1 MKKLILYLL
10 VILFHSANTYAQSI
24 VPNNGMQGQS
34 LQTTITLAAGAMYS
48 SSGPMGSSDIY
59 LQQGATTIF
68 ANSAYSPY
76 SDWYFGYDS
85 WGNYV
90 YTDSGRVIFDI
101 PLNAPSGLY
110 DVVVYTYLNPWG
122 TPTQNVIPGAF
133 FIGVVAGTIRG
144 SVYFDTNQN
153 GVRDLNEPPM
163 ANSTVQFT
171 PGNQIAFTNSQGE
184 FIFFADTG
192 TYTTSYIPPPTFSQT
207 STPLT
212 YTSTIPPS
220 VTGQDFGTFSSSYAY
235 DHNISIIRNRVRCNL
250 NASLPVQVYNS
261 GLLPSQDRITLIT
274 SSNYIYV
281 SSTVAP
287 DIING
292 DTLTWNTP
300 VINPGTF
307 YHLGGNITF
316 TAPGALQLV
325 SITVIDSVF
334 DLSGNFVEVYTD
346 TYTYEVRCSYDPN
359 DKHVSPQGVL
369 SQKYTPINSALTYLV
384 NFQNTGNDSAYDVFI
399 FDTLDVN
406 LDPLSFELLG
416 SSHEVNTQLTPNG
429 DVRFNFFNIML
440 PDSGTDEP
448 GSHGW
453 VLFKVNP
460 DASLPDP
467 TVITNTAHI
476 VFDQNSP
483 IITNTTLNTMTA
495 LQYPQSGFSTADVN
509 ICETSCIIYNNLSTS
524 GTSYNWSFPGGSP
537 SSSTASAPGA
547 ICYSTSGSYDVTLIT
562 TNALGSDTLIQP
574 AYINVAVS
582 PAIFSVVQSGDSL
595 IAPQGYS
602 GYEWYFNNVL
612 IPGDTLYYHI
622 ATQNG
627 DYGVVVSNPNG
638 CQSGVNISNVTIGIY
653 ETVDSKL
660 VTLYPNPTS
669 DRVEISYN
677 SMTNDIAFISIID
690 KIGQVVKSVE
700 YKSATGSNKFEL
712 NTSEL
717 SSGIYTIQISIGSKL
732 ISKMLMINK

>member
-1 MKKLILYLL
+1 MKKYFYIICILLAFTGS
-10 VILFHSANTYAQSI
+10 VTAQI
-24 VPNNGMQGQS
+24 VSVSPDTARRGQM
-34 LQTTITLAAGAMYS
+34 LTTTITMQAGLITNAT
-48 SSGPMGSSDIY
+48 PPFMGNDLY
-59 LQQGATTIF
+59 LQQGATIIYATSVNWPGTWDPFNQIWTV
-68 ANSAYSPY
+68 A
-76 SDWYFGYDS
+76 
-85 WGNYV
+85 
-90 YTDSGRVIFDI
+90 DSGTATFNI
-101 PLNAPSGLY
+101 PGSVPSGLY
-110 DVVVYTYLNPWG
+110 DVFVTFNPGPFPATYSMPNG
-122 TPTQNVIPGAF
+122 F
-133 FIGVVAGTIRG
+133 FIQDPVGTIQG
-144 SVYFDTNQN
+144 NVFFDVNQN
-153 GVRDLNEPPM
+153 GIRDVNDPPLQN
-163 ANSTVQFT
+163 ARI
-171 PGNQIAFTNSQGE
+171 QIAPTNELAFSNSAGD
-184 FIFFADTG
+184 FIYYADSG
-192 TYTTSYIPPPTFSQT
+192 TYTTSYVPAPTFSQT
-207 STPLT
+207 TIPLT

-220 VTGQDFGTFSSSYAY
+220 VSGNDFGAFSSSFLYA
-235 DHNISIIRNRVRCNL
+235 HSAAITRVRNRCNTTSGVNVSIRNTGYLGV
-250 NASLPVQVYNS
+250 
-261 GLLPSQDRITLIT
+261 QDRVYLIT
-274 SSNYIYV
+274 SSNSVFSSSVVPPDMV
-281 SSTVAP
+281 S
-287 DIING
+287 G
-292 DTLTWNTP
+292 DTLMWITP
-300 VINPGTF
+300 VINAGSV
-307 YHLGGNITF
+307 YNLGGGMQF
-316 TAPGALQLV
+316 TIPAAMQTV
-325 SITVIDSVF
+325 TMNVIDSVF
-334 DLSGNFVEVYTD
+334 DLSGNFIDVYYD
-346 TYTYEVRCSYDPN
+346 VFSYEVRCAYDPN
-359 DKHVSPQGVL
+359 DKHSSPLGVL
-369 SQKYTPINSALTYLV
+369 AQHYTPINSELTYHI
-384 NFQNTGNDSAYDVFI
+384 NFQNTGNDTAYDVFI
-399 FDTLDVN
+399 LDTLDAN
-406 LDPLSFELLG
+406 LDPTTFMVLE
-416 SSHEVNTQLTPNG
+416 SSHPMAAQMTASG
-429 DVRFNFFNIML
+429 AVRFNFLNIML
-440 PDSGTDEP
+440 PDSGIDEP

-453 VLFKVNP
+453 VTYKIRP
-460 DASLPDP
+460 DIGLPDP
-467 TVITNTAHI
+467 TVIRNTSYIIFDMNDPI
-476 VFDQNSP
+476 V
-483 IITNTTLNTMTA
+483 TNTTINTMTA
-495 LQYPQSGFSTADVN
+495 LQYPQANFTTGDVS
-509 ICETSCIIYNNLSTS
+509 ICETDCIIYNNQSVS

-612 IPGDTLYYHI
+612 IPDDTLYYHI